1 MYEKYPPRLAERL
14 LRWATERA
22 DRDCV
27 AGDLTE
33 EFAARA
39 LRSGLGGARRW
50 HWWQVMRSVPTSL
63 LTGRSVS
70 IGAIYATLRRL
81 ERKGLVTSHL
91 GEPTA
96 ERGGRAKRFFGLEPA
111 GAVAVARSRAM
122 FARLWDDLPETH

>member
-1 MYEKYPPRLAERL
+1 MSKGDYLGEFEIVVLSTLLHLGDNAYGMTIRCVIDER
-14 LRWATERA
+14 
-22 DRDCV
+22 
-27 AGDLTE
+27 
-33 EFAARA
+33 
-39 LRSGLGGARRW
+39 
-50 HWWQVMRSVPTSL
+50 
-63 LTGRSVS
+63 TGRSVS

-111 GAVAVARSRAM
+111 GEVAVARSRAM